1 MPSKVSSKPERTQT
15 TGQAGASLGRGK
27 AQERPAAVQI
37 APWPIPAPA
46 PEAALGEERAPSLRE
61 TRAE

>member
-1 MPSKVSSKPERTQT
+1 MPSKVSSKPEGTQT

-46 PEAALGEERAPSLRE
+46 PRGSSRRGESPLSA
-61 TRAE
+61 